1 MNVKLNG
8 DRILVLP
15 IEDADKT
22 ESGIILHQTSKDELY
37 EGVVLSAGKGMRDK
51 DGVFI
56 PLEIKVGDHV
66 FYGKFAGQE
75 VIIKGRK
82 LLIMREADVYGVFE
96 GEDLAEQ
103 HQIENGKLKRT
114 HHRVNTEVDL
124 STLLNDAKKKE
135 FLALTGGTAF
145 LEE

>member
-1 MNVKLNG
+1 MNVKLIN

-22 ESGIILHQTSKDELY
+22 ESGLILHQTSKDELF
-37 EGVVLSAGKGMRDK
+37 EGVVLSAGKGLYK
-51 DGVFI
+51 DGVFT

-66 FYGKFAGQE
+66 FYGKFAGQP
-75 VIIKGRK
+75 VNIKGRD

-96 GEDLAEQ
+96 GEDLAEG
-103 HQIENGKLKRT
+103 HQIEDGKLKRT

-135 FLALTGGTAF
+135 FIALTGAKAF